1 MEKEV
6 LNLPEFL
13 QTCLIV
19 CPLVFLAGFVD
30 SVAGG
35 GGLISL
41 PAYLFVGFPAHL
53 ASGTNKVVASTGTAL
68 ATWKYY
74 KSGKIRMK
82 PALLAA
88 VGALI
93 GSVLGTQI
101 ALHINSEAFRILL
114 LIALP
119 LVALL
124 ITFKKDFG
132 NDQATDAPVCE
143 TNKDRI
149 ICFLIGIG
157 IGCYDGLIGPGTGTF
172 LIMAFT
178 IFVNMDLLTASG
190 CAKVGNLASNIASA
204 VLWIT
209 SGNVMFELIIPAAA
223 CSMLGNYLG
232 SQYAIKGGS
241 QKVRGMIYIVLAMLF
256 IKFFYELFLAA

>member
-1 MEKEV
+1 MTD
-6 LNLPEFL
+6 FI

-41 PAYLFVGFPAHL
+41 PAYLFVGIPPHL
-53 ASGTNKVVASTGTAL
+53 ASGTNKVVNATGTAL

-74 KSGKIRMK
+74 KGGKIRIK
-82 PALLAA
+82 FAVLAALGALVGSSIGTKIALL
-88 VGALI
+88 
-93 GSVLGTQI
+93 
-101 ALHINSEAFRILL
+101 INPDSFRIVLL
-114 LIALP
+114 VALP

-124 ITFKKDFG
+124 ITLKKNLGSEAEDV
-132 NDQATDAPVCE
+132 PVEENTKNYISCL
-143 TNKDRI
+143 
-149 ICFLIGIG
+149 LIGVG

-178 IFVNMDLLTASG
+178 MVLGMDLLTASG
-190 CAKVGNLASNIASA
+190 CAKLGNLASNIASA
-204 VLWIT
+204 VLWIAN
-209 SGNVMFELIIPAAA
+209 GQVMFELVIPAAA
-223 CSMLGNYLG
+223 CSMLGSHFG
-232 SQYAIKGGS
+232 SRYAIRGGT
-241 QKVRGMIYIVLAMLF
+241 QKVRSMIYIVLAMLF